1 MNVFG
6 IGLPE
11 ILFILFLS
19 LLIFGPKDLQKTG
32 RTIGRAL
39 NKLVR
44 SENWRAI
51 QQTTRELKNLPNRLM
66 RESGVEEIK
75 KSIGGDIQNNARIE
89 KAVNLENDKGQEQ

>member
-32 RTIGRAL
+32 KTIGRAL

-51 QQTTRELKNLPNRLM
+51 QQTTRELKSLPNRLM

-75 KSIGGDIQNNARIE
+75 KSIGGELQNTTGNETAADL
-89 KAVNLENDKGQEQ
+89 KKDKGQEQ

>member
-32 RTIGRAL
+32 KTIGRAL

-51 QQTTRELKNLPNRLM
+51 QQTTRELKSLPNRLM

-75 KSIGGDIQNNARIE
+75 KSIGGELQNSTGIE
-89 KAVNLENDKGQEQ
+89 TTTVLKKDNGQEQ

>member
-1 MNVFG
+1 MNIFG

-19 LLIFGPKDLQKTG
+19 LLIFGPKDLEKTG

-39 NKLVR
+39 NKMVR

-51 QQTTRELKNLPNRLM
+51 QRTTRELKNLPNRLM
-66 RESGVEEIK
+66 RESGMEEIRKSTMVDLK
-75 KSIGGDIQNNARIE
+75 KSSEIIDESINGG
-89 KAVNLENDKGQEQ
+89 ENKDL